1 MGFFSAF
8 MLKNGDEIRIK
19 SELTLIYST
28 SDPKLLTTFNTD
40 FSSQSWLTII
50 GNSSFDLRYLENIK
64 ISVVSTIK
72 THFNNLF
79 S

>member
-1 MGFFSAF
+1 MGFFSAL

-50 GNSSFDLRYLENIK
+50 GNSSFDLRYLENIE
-64 ISVVSTIK
+64 INVVSTIK